1 MKLRR
6 LSIGSLRRANRDGW
20 LSRLLFGQLARMN
33 QRAQDRVRKE
43 PSIGWPLLLVATLL
57 VATGGA
63 AQAPGK
69 APTLTI
75 APVPLTTAPR
85 RQATMVNLNFR
96 VPPGYHINSNTPKS
110 EFLIPTA
117 LKMDLPTD
125 IILGKIQYPAGED
138 ASFPFSP
145 DEKLSVYSG
154 DFTIA
159 VAVHPLQSVTPG
171 KYVIHGVLRYQAC
184 DNAACYPPKALPVSF
199 EVKVVKEPPV
209 HHANPAQSPHVHN

>member
-1 MKLRR
+1 MNRR
-6 LSIGSLRRANRDGW
+6 PN
-20 LSRLLFGQLARMN
+20 
-33 QRAQDRVRKE
+33 DRGTKE
-43 PSIGWPLLLVATLL
+43 TATRWPLFFIASLLVAIT
-57 VATGGA
+57 GA
-63 AQAPGK
+63 AQVPGK
-69 APTLTI
+69 APTVSI
-75 APVPLTTAPR
+75 AAVPLTTAQR
-85 RQATMVNLNFR
+85 AQATMVNLNFR

-159 VAVHPLQSVTPG
+159 VAVHPLQSVVPG
-171 KYVIHGVLRYQAC
+171 KYVMHGVLRYQAC
-184 DNAACYPPKALPVSF
+184 DNAACYPPKTLPVSF
-199 EVKVVKEPPV
+199 EIKVVKEPAT
-209 HHANPAQSPHVHN
+209 HKANPAQSPHVHN